1 MKLSRHETFLGIATL
16 LFILVALLISAIP
29 KADSIIVENPDI
41 EVSPYLINVNTA
53 DRDELDILDGIGP
66 AIADRIIE
74 YRKNNGPFE
83 SADELAEI
91 SGIGPST
98 IANIKDYIEF

>member
-1 MKLSRHETFLGIATL
+1 MKLSRYETFLGIATL
-16 LFILVALLISAIP
+16 LFIIVALLISALP
-29 KADSIIVENPDI
+29 KTNSIIVGTPDV
-41 EVSPYLINVNTA
+41 EVTPYLINVNTA

-66 AIADRIIE
+66 AIAERIIE

-98 IANIKDYIEF
+98 IANIRDYIEF

>member
-1 MKLSRHETFLGIATL
+1 MKLSRYETFLGIATL
-16 LFILVALLISAIP
+16 LFIIVALLISALP
-29 KADSIIVENPDI
+29 KTNYIIVDTPDI
-41 EVSPYLINVNTA
+41 EVTPYLINVNTA

-66 AIADRIIE
+66 AIAERIIE

-98 IANIKDYIEF
+98 IANIRDYIEF